1 MRRLIVFLVFL
12 VFLFLVNVTFYFLS
26 EDYEFFLKKIKNDDE
41 IVYMDDIVIDDTIRN
56 QLNDSNIAVVEYES
70 VNEKIE
76 DEKETTTFISQEPE
90 KILWKNYQK
99 LLDLFAKF
107 SLKPIELTNNLFDLT
122 QEYPDEYYEYY
133 SKDLTLYFFDTKTYN
148 EVFDIFEVLAYDL
161 PFTTNKV
168 DNFWN
173 SSFYINL
180 NDDIKDNYIRLVIN
194 YKWVVFGLKI
204 KKSEYNTIKES
215 LLQLEK

>member
-161 PFTTNKV
+161 PFATNKV

>member
-41 IVYMDDIVIDDTIRN
+41 IVYMDDMIIDDSIRN

-70 VNEKIE
+70 VNEIIE
-76 DEKETTTFISQEPE
+76 DEKEATTFISQEPE

-122 QEYPDEYYEYY
+122 NEYPDEYYEYY

-148 EVFDIFEVLAYDL
+148 EVYEM
-161 PFTTNKV
+161 
-168 DNFWN
+168 
-173 SSFYINL
+173 
-180 NDDIKDNYIRLVIN
+180 
-194 YKWVVFGLKI
+194 G
-204 KKSEYNTIKES
+204 KS
-215 LLQLEK
+215 LEGVRKPHGSWLRAARSRT

>member
-1 MRRLIVFLVFL
+1 
-12 VFLFLVNVTFYFLS
+12 
-26 EDYEFFLKKIKNDDE
+26 
-41 IVYMDDIVIDDTIRN
+41 
-56 QLNDSNIAVVEYES
+56 
-70 VNEKIE
+70 
-76 DEKETTTFISQEPE
+76 
-90 KILWKNYQK
+90 
-99 LLDLFAKF
+99 
-107 SLKPIELTNNLFDLT
+107 
-122 QEYPDEYYEYY
+122 
-133 SKDLTLYFFDTKTYN
+133 LYFFDTKRYN
-148 EVFDIFEVLAYDL
+148 EVYDIFEVLAYDL

-180 NDDIKDNYIRLVIN
+180 NEDIKDNYIRLVIN